1 MAERCRGPDDLCQ
14 YVNLESFLMKNK
26 EKLIEYRITGTFP
39 LGKHLNIDGK
49 SFIITKHS
57 GQRSIVNTGQYSVMK
72 ELNHPR

>member
-1 MAERCRGPDDLCQ
+1 
-14 YVNLESFLMKNK
+14 MKNK

-72 ELNHPR
+72 ELNRPR